1 MAEEYTP
8 MDEEELQGYVK
19 NVLTEAIDYID
30 EIESPH
36 RADAMK
42 FYLGQPFSESDNVP
56 EEVPGRSN
64 YVARTIHDTVA
75 GILPAVQ
82 RCIFGPDH
90 VVRFEPRTI
99 EDIEVAEQATE
110 YISYL
115 FKDKNNGYEVM
126 DSVIKDALIKGI
138 GVVQT
143 YYENQTRLIQRD
155 VTVDQQTLGAM
166 SQQGWQITQA
176 KQLPTGMIEAT
187 CVRQES
193 SGSVKVEAVPP
204 EELVVNR
211 TATDLD
217 SALVIARR
225 QRLRVGDLIED
236 MGYNYDDVVDL
247 GTDQDHETNDEW
259 LLRNPDY
266 KSEDEGTGLDRE
278 ISYVEAYMR
287 IDMQGTG
294 MRQLRKICCAGG
306 NFEILRNTPV
316 DEHPWSIFRM
326 EPLPHSWSGLSIYD
340 SCADL
345 QQVQSS
351 IWRQILDSLAL
362 STTPRMSYTEG
373 QVSFEAL
380 ANEEIGALIP
390 VSQPGAIQPINV
402 PFLGQQALPL
412 LQVLDRVREQR
423 TGVTDASQGM
433 DQESL
438 QSMTAIGVQANIK
451 ASQSRLE
458 LITRNLINTGLV
470 PMFKRMLKLTVHHQN
485 QQDLMLLRGK
495 YIPVYPGSYPEMDV
509 RVTMPL
515 GGADTTQ
522 RTAILQQL
530 IQKQQELL
538 QLLGPENPLVSL
550 QNIRA
555 AMIRMLEL
563 NGITEA
569 QAYFNDPAIAMQQ
582 QAQQPPQ
589 PPPPS
594 PEQILANAELEKT
607 RLQLLQD
614 AYELSLKDDRER
626 DRDTVA
632 MYTKIQELQ
641 LKYGTQLN
649 VDGLMQEL
657 QRNRELE
664 RSQNDVAAQ
673 AYKIALAQMS
683 GVSPQTPPDITPQPI
698 ITPPGPAAPPGPPPG
713 AAPPPGPQ
721 PPQPPPPGMMNG

>member
-1 MAEEYTP
+1 MAEDYQP
-8 MDEEELQGYVK
+8 MDEEELQNYVK
-19 NVLTEAIDYID
+19 DVLTEAIDYID
-30 EIESPH
+30 EVESPH
-36 RADAMK
+36 RSTAMK
-42 FYLGQPFSESDNVP
+42 YYLGQPFSESDSVP
-56 EEVPGRSN
+56 EEVDGRSG

-99 EDIEVAEQATE
+99 EDIPLAEQATE

-126 DSVIKDALIKGI
+126 DSVLKDALIKGI

-155 VTVDQQTLGAM
+155 VTLDQQTLGAM
-166 SQQGWQITQA
+166 SQQGWQITKA
-176 KQLPTGMIEAT
+176 NPLPNGMIEAT
-187 CVRQES
+187 CVRQEVQ
-193 SGSVKVEAVPP
+193 GGVKIEAVPP
-204 EELVVNR
+204 EELIVNR
-211 TATDLD
+211 TATNLD
-217 SALVIARR
+217 NALVIARR
-225 QRLRVGDLIED
+225 QRLRVGDLIEE
-236 MGYNYDDVVDL
+236 MGYRYEDVIDL

-259 LLRNPDY
+259 LLRHPDHRAEY
-266 KSEDEGTGLDRE
+266 DEGRGLNTE
-278 ISYVEAYMR
+278 VSYIEAYMR
-287 IDMQGTG
+287 VDMQGTG
-294 MRQLRKICCAGG
+294 IRQLRKICCAGG

-326 EPLPHSWSGLSIYD
+326 EPLPHSWSGLSIFD
-340 SCADL
+340 ACGDL
-345 QQVQSS
+345 QQLQSS

-362 STTPRMSYTEG
+362 ATTPRMSYTEG

-390 VSQPGAIQPINV
+390 VQQPGAIQPITV

-412 LQVLDRVREQR
+412 IQVLDRIREQR

-485 QQDLMLLRGK
+485 QQDLMLLRGQ
-495 YIPVYPGSYPEMDV
+495 YVPVFPGSYPEMDV

-522 RTAILQQL
+522 RTAILQQT

-569 QAYFNDPAIAMQQ
+569 QAYFNDPTIAMQQ

-649 VDGLMQEL
+649 VDGLMSEL

-683 GVSPQTPPDITPQPI
+683 GLPPQTPPNPTPQPMM
-698 ITPPGPAAPPGPPPG
+698 PPPGPPVMPPPG
-713 AAPPPGPQ
+713 PPGPQ
-721 PPQPPPPGMMNG
+721 PPQPRPPGMMNG